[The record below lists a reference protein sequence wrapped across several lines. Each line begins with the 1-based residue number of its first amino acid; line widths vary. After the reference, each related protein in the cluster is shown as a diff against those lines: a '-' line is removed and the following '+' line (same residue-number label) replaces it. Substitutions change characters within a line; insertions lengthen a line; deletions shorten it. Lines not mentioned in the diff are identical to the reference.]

1 MMKLS
6 HLPARLAV
14 GAFILNSGLNK
25 RHLPEEAAAGLQQMA
40 EKAFPQISRMS
51 PAEFG
56 TFISNS
62 EISLGAALL
71 TPFVPSW
78 LAGAGLAVFSGSM
91 VRMYL
96 NTPGMTESD
105 GIRPTS
111 DGTALAKDFWMLGI
125 AGTLVLDDLLRRRQK
140 RK

>member
-1 MMKLS
+1 MKLS

-14 GAFILNSGLNK
+14 GAFVLNSGLTK
-25 RHLPEEAAAGLQQMA
+25 RGLPDEAAAGLQQMA
-40 EKAFPQISRMS
+40 EKAFPQFNRMT
-51 PAEFG
+51 PAQFG
-56 TFISNS
+56 KFISTS

-71 TPFVPSW
+71 APFIPSW
-78 LAGAGLAVFSGSM
+78 LAGAGLAAFSGGL

-125 AGTLVLDDLLRRRQK
+125 AGTLVLDDLLRRR
-140 RK
+140 RKD